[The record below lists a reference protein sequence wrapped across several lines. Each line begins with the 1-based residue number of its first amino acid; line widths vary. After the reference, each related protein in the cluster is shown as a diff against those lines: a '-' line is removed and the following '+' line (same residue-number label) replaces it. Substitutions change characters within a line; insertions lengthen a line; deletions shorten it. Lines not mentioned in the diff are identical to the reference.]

1 MSVENYQE
9 NTFPYAVKYHLQGS
23 PRKISYDE
31 YVKHFRPRIRVAKNK
46 FVTAPKFG
54 LAGLCLDVSR
64 HKKKAQKKV
73 KVKPFGSEEIK
84 KVPLDSVF
92 GLPELTGGSI
102 YFLRDMRTKFWYKG
116 IAPMSAE
123 GLKVDAVMVRSEPEA
138 KKKKQKHTQKGG
150 GTLRT
155 MMLQLVPK
163 PKLLLLLLLILPAI
177 KPTVLKSQPLL
188 SLLSNLVPPRHL
200 VPPRPLSHLM
210 PSRPQRLVIL
220 VDSYKGLVYEVI
232 SSDTRFIN
240 LVYVHAYTSDT
251 RL

>member
-9 NTFPYAVKYHLQGS
+9 DTFPYAVKYHLQGS

-84 KVPLDSVF
+84 KVPLGSVF

-116 IAPMSAE
+116 IAPMSGE
-123 GLKVDAVMVRSEPEA
+123 GLQVDAVMVRSEPEA

-150 GTLRT
+150 GDTKDNDATTGAKAKAVNAVAVADSAGNKTNSAKIPAASVSAAALPSGAPSAA
-155 MMLQLVPK
+155 LPSDA
-163 PKLLLLLLLILPAI
+163 LPATT
-177 KPTVLKSQPLL
+177 PGNS
-188 SLLSNLVPPRHL
+188 
-200 VPPRPLSHLM
+200 
-210 PSRPQRLVIL
+210 
-220 VDSYKGLVYEVI
+220 G
-232 SSDTRFIN
+232 
-240 LVYVHAYTSDT
+240 
-251 RL
+251 